1 MGGYTLFSKL
11 SLVNIQSK
19 DLCLVLNQHS
29 CLLSLSESVKL
40 LHSNSSVDMFSI
52 QLLLSVTAPLSGM
65 SSSSSS
71 IESQPKEY
79 TKSTTAELE
88 IESINTESYL
98 PDGKL
103 ATERIFY
110 SICWCSL

>member
-1 MGGYTLFSKL
+1 M
-11 SLVNIQSK
+11 
-19 DLCLVLNQHS
+19 
-29 CLLSLSESVKL
+29 LSETVKL

-52 QLLLSVTAPLSGM
+52 QLLLSVTTPLSGM

-71 IESQPKEY
+71 IEPQLKEY

-88 IESINTESYL
+88 MESIDTASYL

-103 ATERIFY
+103 ATERIIH
-110 SICWCSL
+110 SICWCSI